1 MAKIPENRPVTPH
14 WLSCGNQSLY
24 HDVIVG
30 SGPEL
35 FWEVLER
42 FCRDAA
48 MFQKSSVIKC
58 RDSFLFI
65 GLHSPDAKHQVQ
77 SKSWKSLKCTKRRW
91 VIMLH
96 NWVIGYP
103 EGLLPGQPGCLPSA
117 TFYTFTQ
124 RRESR
129 PFTLSHSITP
139 QKGALEKGCLCF
151 LS

>member
-1 MAKIPENRPVTPH
+1 MAEIPDDSPITSH

-48 MFQKSSVIKC
+48 MFQKSVIKC
-58 RDSFLFI
+58 WDSFLFI

-91 VIMLH
+91 VVMLQ
-96 NWVIGYP
+96 NWVISYP
-103 EGLLPGQPGCLPSA
+103 ERLLPGQPGCLPSA

-124 RRESR
+124 RWDSS
-129 PFTLSHSITP
+129 PFTLSHSIIP
-139 QKGALEKGCLCF
+139 QKGALEKGASFFF